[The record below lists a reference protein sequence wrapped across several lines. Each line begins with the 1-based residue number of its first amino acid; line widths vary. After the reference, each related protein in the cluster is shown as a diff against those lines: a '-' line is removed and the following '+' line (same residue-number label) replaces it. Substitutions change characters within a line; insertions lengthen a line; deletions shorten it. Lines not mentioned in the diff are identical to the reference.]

1 MIRGYIGL
9 FLQDIDENLVKALNM
24 KRAEGVLVA
33 DVVRDEPAHRAG
45 IKRGNVIT
53 EFHRKKVEGGS
64 QLRNIVAMTKPKTPV
79 KIILRTNG
87 QKMNEYFSLIFL
99 SNSSSFPFFT

>member
-9 FLQDIDENLVKALNM
+9 FLQDIVENLAKALNM
-24 KRAEGVLVA
+24 KRAEGVLVT
-33 DVVRDEPAHRAG
+33 DVVRDGLAARAG
-45 IKRGNVIT
+45 IMRGDVII
-53 EFHRKKVEGGS
+53 EFHRKKAEGGT

-79 KIILRTNG
+79 KITLLRNG
-87 QKMNEYFSLIFL
+87 QKMTEYISFIFL